1 MTMKTRKY
9 RSLIGLLA
17 IALISGAAPVLA
29 QQVPSASMEAEAR
42 VKKLEA
48 EVKALQR
55 QVFPGGSGKY
65 FAPEI
70 DKAAAPVA
78 APSGPPATTPLTD
91 LLGRVDS
98 LEAHLTRL
106 TAQGEENGNRI
117 AQLEAKLAALSPPP
131 PAPAPSASP
140 APSAGDPAAASAAPT
155 DTPAPAVAP
164 APAPVAQ
171 PIAAPAAEKP
181 RPAPTAKPA
190 APSAKRVAAVK
201 AIEKP
206 ATKDPGDDE
215 YNYGFRLWE
224 AKFYPEAEQQMQLF
238 ITKYPKH
245 ARISYGRNLLGRAFL
260 DDNKPH
266 DAAQW
271 FLTNYKADP
280 KGARAADSLLYL
292 GEAMRVLNDTKR
304 ACVALGEFANTYPT
318 EASGRLKAAYDK
330 TRSGVKCN

>member
-140 APSAGDPAAASAAPT
+140 APSAG
-155 DTPAPAVAP
+155 
-164 APAPVAQ
+164 
-171 PIAAPAAEKP
+171 
-181 RPAPTAKPA
+181 
-190 APSAKRVAAVK
+190 
-201 AIEKP
+201 
-206 ATKDPGDDE
+206 
-215 YNYGFRLWE
+215 
-224 AKFYPEAEQQMQLF
+224 
-238 ITKYPKH
+238 
-245 ARISYGRNLLGRAFL
+245 
-260 DDNKPH
+260 
-266 DAAQW
+266 
-271 FLTNYKADP
+271 
-280 KGARAADSLLYL
+280 
-292 GEAMRVLNDTKR
+292 
-304 ACVALGEFANTYPT
+304 
-318 EASGRLKAAYDK
+318 
-330 TRSGVKCN
+330 